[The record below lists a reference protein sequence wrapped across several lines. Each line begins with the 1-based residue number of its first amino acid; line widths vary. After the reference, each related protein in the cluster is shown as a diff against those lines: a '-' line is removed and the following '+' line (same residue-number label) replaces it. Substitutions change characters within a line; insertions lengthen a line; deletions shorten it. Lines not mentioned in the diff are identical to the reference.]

1 MSETLAWEK
10 WSTFSHNRYLEEA
23 EKSSKPGS
31 VAKMKAYFEA
41 HYKKIGAKKEAV
53 MEQPNDDSKYVE
65 SEVDDT
71 HNMEL
76 VSSLSSPTLIEETI
90 LPNEFP
96 KEDIPDVEESLPNV
110 IVSSNDTK
118 TKESRNEKA
127 NIVEPRSSVIVDSND
142 MSTRAEESQ
151 NEKAKNVEPSLD
163 IDSTENL
170 PVVQM
175 YPCEDVEVNVS
186 ITDAS
191 VEIELN
197 QSTGGLENASPE
209 KEMTIEV

>member
-76 VSSLSSPTLIEETI
+76 VSSLSSPTPCPSAT
-90 LPNEFP
+90 
-96 KEDIPDVEESLPNV
+96 
-110 IVSSNDTK
+110 SNA
-118 TKESRNEKA
+118 NEKRRRSRQLMLLTRR
-127 NIVEPRSSVIVDSND
+127 PRSQRRGVAQ
-142 MSTRAEESQ
+142 RATSLCGSRCGD
-151 NEKAKNVEPSLD
+151 AMRCLSPSLGWP
-163 IDSTENL
+163 SL
-170 PVVQM
+170 
-175 YPCEDVEVNVS
+175 S
-186 ITDAS
+186 
-191 VEIELN
+191 
-197 QSTGGLENASPE
+197 
-209 KEMTIEV
+209 